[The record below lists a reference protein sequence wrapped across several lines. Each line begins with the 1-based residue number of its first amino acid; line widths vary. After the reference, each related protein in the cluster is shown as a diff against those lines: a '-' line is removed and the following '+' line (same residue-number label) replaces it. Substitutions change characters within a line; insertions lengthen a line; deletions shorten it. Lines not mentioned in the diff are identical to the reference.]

1 MKNKR
6 RRASPAPVKDTKRSA
21 AAREVWKR
29 RRADPAPRP
38 HGGKFAPEVYQ
49 LIGALMELD
58 KPTRAKILTVI
69 EALDK

>member
-1 MKNKR
+1 
-6 RRASPAPVKDTKRSA
+6 VKDTKRSA